1 MLPARL
7 RLLLVEDDRVT
18 ARIMTRTLERVPS
31 PSFEVVHEM
40 TLAEATRRLTSGE
53 RFDVALLDLSL
64 PDSYGIQTLAQL
76 QSADPDLPIVVLTG
90 DTDPTVAELTLEVG
104 AQDYLIKGEVGERV
118 ITRAIRYA
126 ISRKHADLDRKAIS
140 DRLNASLAA
149 ENKRMDEENALA
161 RAMQFG
167 LLPSAERLAQ
177 YRQSRGLSVESYFEP
192 SSQIGGDLWGCAE
205 VDALRTIFFM
215 FDFSGHGVGAAL
227 NVFRLHALLSQ
238 LGSQIIDPAGTLG
251 RLNGVLVDMLPR
263 GQYATVFLGVVDSGA
278 STLTWS
284 AGGAPKPILFDSNG
298 KHVMLDSRGKPLG
311 ISSSAHYTN
320 RVTAFPEGSSL
331 FLYSDAM
338 TEARVAGGSML
349 GEDRLTSIVRRFH
362 SPNGIDVPGL
372 VARFFDTVKRPLEDD
387 LTAVAI
393 GRLAVPVQELAR
405 QSPSSAPLLLT
416 SRRLEAVEIGLAPP
430 YHGFIEIGAH
440 GIADVKPE
448 CLEAAEQGGLCLSL
462 SVAGAWACCAASLL
476 SSAVSRRFGGN
487 RDWEAV
493 EHCLSEAITNAII
506 HGGLGVK
513 SGLRETPEGLD
524 SFVQAVQDG
533 LNDPSRAGKRVEV
546 TVVPLPG
553 DEVRITV
560 YDSGEGYDF
569 DATLRKE
576 SVPHAKHGRGLALIR
591 KVAKTVASRDGGRT
605 LVMTI

>member
-1 MLPARL
+1 MLAARL

-31 PSFEVVHEM
+31 PSFEIVHEA
-40 TLAEATRRLTSGE
+40 TLAEAVRRLASDSK
-53 RFDVALLDLSL
+53 FDVALLDLSL

-76 QSADPDLPIVVLTG
+76 QAADPDLPIVVLTG
-90 DTDPTVAELTLEVG
+90 DTDPVVAELTLEVG

-149 ENKRMDEENALA
+149 ENKRLDEENALA

-167 LLPSAERLAQ
+167 LLPTSERLAH
-177 YRQSRGLSVESYFEP
+177 YRQARGLSVDSYFEP
-192 SSQIGGDLWGCAE
+192 SSQVGGDLWGCAE

-238 LGSQIIDPAGTLG
+238 LGGQIIDPAATLS

-263 GQYATVFLGVVDSGA
+263 GQYATVFLGVVDSAA
-278 STLTWS
+278 SSLTWS
-284 AGGAPKPILFDSNG
+284 AGGAPKPILFDPDG
-298 KHVMLDSRGKPLG
+298 RHVMLDSRGKPLG
-311 ISSSAHYTN
+311 ISASAHYTN
-320 RVTAFPEGSSL
+320 RVIAFPEGSSL

-338 TEARVAGGSML
+338 TEARVAGGSLL
-349 GEDRLTSIVRRFH
+349 GEERLVSIVKRFH
-362 SPNGIDVPGL
+362 SPHGIDVPGL
-372 VARFFDTVKRPLEDD
+372 VARFFDTVKTPLEDD
-387 LTAVAI
+387 LTAVSI
-393 GRLAVPVQELAR
+393 GRLAVPAQALAP
-405 QSPSSAPLLLT
+405 QGPSSAPLLLT

-430 YHGFIEIGAH
+430 YSGFIEIGAH
-440 GIADVKPE
+440 GVADVGAA

-476 SSAVSRRFGGN
+476 CSAVSRRFGGS

-524 SFVQAVQDG
+524 SFVHAVQAG
-533 LNDPSRAGKRVEV
+533 LSDPARACKRVEV

-553 DEVRITV
+553 DDVRITV
-560 YDSGEGYDF
+560 YDRGDGYDF
-569 DATLRKE
+569 EAALKKE
-576 SVPHAKHGRGLALIR
+576 SLPNAKHGRGLALIR